1 MISVSSISTCTYKVN
16 GKCLLT
22 SHTDTNLKEFLK
34 YYRESFPHASILPKM
49 HILEDHMV
57 DWVKKWRIGA
67 GLLGEQGAESI
78 HAHMNRLD
86 SQFCGIVNPL
96 DRLKYIV
103 REQNLEASP
112 SLNMLQPPPKK
123 YKKHKD

>member
-1 MISVSSISTCTYKVN
+1 MC
-16 GKCLLT
+16 
-22 SHTDTNLKEFLK
+22 
-34 YYRESFPHASILPKM
+34 
-49 HILEDHMV
+49 ILEDHMI

-78 HAHMNRLD
+78 HAHMNRFD
-86 SQFCGIVNPL
+86 SKFCGIVNLL
-96 DRLKYIV
+96 DRLKYRVV

-123 YKKHKD
+123 I

>member
-1 MISVSSISTCTYKVN
+1 M
-16 GKCLLT
+16 
-22 SHTDTNLKEFLK
+22 
-34 YYRESFPHASILPKM
+34 M
-49 HILEDHMV
+49 
-57 DWVKKWRIGA
+57 DWVRRWKMAA
-67 GLLGEQGAESI
+67 GILGEQGAESI

-112 SLNMLQPPPKK
+112 SLNTLQPPPKK
-123 YKKHKD
+123 YKKHKDSP